1 MISSIPQKYYSY
13 LIALIAALFFFP
25 FLGSVHLFDWDEIN
39 FAESAREMMVTG
51 DYFRVRVGFLPFW
64 EKPPFFFW
72 LQVASMK
79 LFGVNEFAS
88 RFPNALFGI
97 ITLITLYAIGRQEKD
112 IRFGLIWVLLF
123 FGSILPHLYFK
134 SGIIDPVFNYFIF
147 TAIYFLMKAMSVDEH
162 KLRNSALSGA
172 LIGFAIITKGPVGF
186 LLLLLTFIIILA
198 AGRFKKWPRL
208 KDVAIFAL
216 ATFLVSFMWYG
227 AEVVSNGP
235 WFLVEFIKYQIALF
249 SSPVAGHE
257 QPIYYHFV
265 VVFLGCFPMSVLA
278 LGSFNKTTTTA
289 NPLAKWMM
297 VLFWVV
303 MILFTIVTTKIV
315 HYSSMAYLPLSYLAA
330 LYITRLMEAKS
341 TVPKWVTWVYLGIGL
356 LFGILLTSLPLV
368 IYFIEDIKPYI
379 NDPFAVAGLLKPVA
393 WSGFE
398 FLIGILFI
406 VSVIISTIY
415 LFRSK
420 LLKGLIVMGN
430 GVAIT
435 LLLYSIF
442 VVPKIE
448 QHTQGSLIV
457 FLESIEGEDVYVTTS
472 GFYSYAPYYYFNQ
485 PNDNL
490 EKRENKQ
497 WLMKGDI
504 DKPVYIISKITDT
517 YLPTLPD
524 VTLLKEEGGYRFYK
538 RSPKQKH
545 H

>member
-1 MISSIPQKYYSY
+1 MKSIPEKYYPY
-13 LIALIAALFFFP
+13 LIALVAAIFFLP

-79 LFGVNEFAS
+79 LFGVNEFAA
-88 RFPNALFGI
+88 RFPNAIFGI
-97 ITLITLYAIGRQEKD
+97 ITLVTLYVIGKKEKD
-112 IRFGLIWVLLF
+112 AKFGIIWALLF
-123 FGSILPHLYFK
+123 FASMLPHLYFK

-147 TAIYFLMKAMSVDEH
+147 TAIYFLMRAMNDVAH
-162 KLRNSALSGA
+162 KFRNSAISGT

-186 LLLLLTFIIILA
+186 LLLLLTFGVIIIL
-198 AGRFKKWPRL
+198 GKLKVWPRI

-216 ATFLVSFMWYG
+216 TTFLVTFMWYG
-227 AEVVSNGP
+227 AEVVANGP
-235 WFLVEFIKYQIALF
+235 WFLVEFIKYQIDLF
-249 SSPVAGHE
+249 SNPVAGHE

-278 LGSFNKTTTTA
+278 LGSFNKTTTST

-330 LYITRLMEAKS
+330 LYINRLIKAKS
-341 TVPKWVTWVYLGIGL
+341 TVPKAISWVYLVVGL
-356 LFGILLTSLPLV
+356 VFGILLTSLPLV
-368 IYFIEDIKPYI
+368 IYFIETIKPFI
-379 NDPFAVAGLLKPVA
+379 DDPFAVAGLLKPVH

-398 FLIGILFI
+398 FMIGLIFMAAVI
-406 VSVIISTIY
+406 VSTVY
-415 LFRSK
+415 LFKSN
-420 LLKGLIVMGN
+420 LLKSISIMSGGT
-430 GVAIT
+430 AIT
-435 LLLYSIF
+435 LLLYSMFII
-442 VVPKIE
+442 PKIE
-448 QHTQGSLIV
+448 QHTQGSLIN
-457 FLESIEGEDVYVTTS
+457 FLKSVEGEDVYVTTS
-472 GFYSYAPYYYFNQ
+472 GFYSYAPFFYFKQ

-490 EKRENKQ
+490 EKRDNKQ
-497 WLMKGDI
+497 WLITGEI

-517 YLPTLPD
+517 YLPLLPELTLI
-524 VTLLKEEGGYRFYK
+524 KEEGGYRFYRRDAIVK
-538 RSPKQKH
+538 SEE
-545 H
+545 